1 LVSAS
6 QEPSDVSRRPNGDVA
21 RQFFGAWRYVG
32 TTFDGKLREDRG
44 DNPPG
49 IIIYDPSGHMAV
61 QIVPTREQ
69 RATAP
74 ISNLLAYFGTYSID
88 ERARTVT
95 HHRVGDLRADGA
107 LEAVRGYEFKG
118 DRLILR
124 PVGTTQDVIWERIK

>member
-1 LVSAS
+1 MPQHPDA
-6 QEPSDVSRRPNGDVA
+6 DVA

-61 QIVPTREQ
+61 QIVPVREQ
-69 RATAP
+69 RATSP
-74 ISNLLAYFGTYSID
+74 MSKFLAYFGTYSID
-88 ERARTVT
+88 GRAGTVT
-95 HHRVGDLRADGA
+95 HHRVGDLRPDGP
-107 LEAVRGYEFKG
+107 LEAVRQYRFEG

-124 PVGTTQDVIWERIK
+124 PVDSTQEILWERIK